1 MSTPDEK
8 RELVM
13 LKRQMVIHGDGKC
26 FALVVN
32 AGVLMEEDY
41 L

>member
-13 LKRQMVIHGDGKC
+13 LKWHMVIGNVI
-26 FALVVN
+26 ALVVN
-32 AGVLMEEDY
+32 AGVLMEKDY

>member
-1 MSTPDEK
+1 MSTPDVK
-8 RELVM
+8 RKIVM
-13 LKRQMVIHGDGKC
+13 LKWHMVIHGDGNVI
-26 FALVVN
+26 ALVVN

>member
-8 RELVM
+8 RELFM
-13 LKRQMVIHGDGKC
+13 LKRHMVMGNVI
-26 FALVVN
+26 ALVVN
-32 AGVLMEEDY
+32 AGVLMEENY